1 MKPAPIKLDGVWFG
15 YPGGQPVLR
24 DVTLEVPEGD
34 FLAVIGPNG
43 GGKTTLLKLVL
54 GLMKPTSGVVT
65 AFGSAPGGAR
75 SAIGYVPQITTFRTD
90 FPVSALDVVLMGTL
104 GEGAFLWPHN
114 SAERRIAFEKLDRMG
129 VADLAKKPVGQLS
142 GGQRQRV
149 FVARAL
155 ASNPRLLLL
164 DEPAA
169 SVDPGTQDSFFAL
182 LKEINSSCTI
192 VMVTHDVGAISGN
205 VKTIACLNTDLVSH
219 GSELPAEALEHAY
232 SCGIDLLSHGV
243 PHRVLGKHPEGG

>member
-1 MKPAPIKLDGVWFG
+1 MTAISLESVWFG
-15 YPGGQPVLR
+15 YEGGPPVLR
-24 DVTLEVPEGD
+24 DVSLEVPEGD

-43 GGKTTLLKLVL
+43 GGKTTLLKLIL
-54 GLMKPTSGVVT
+54 GLLKPTSGDLAV
-65 AFGSAPGGAR
+65 FGSRPGR
-75 SAIGYVPQITTFRTD
+75 VPSATGYVPQITTFRTD
-90 FPVSALDVVLMGTL
+90 FPVSALDVVLMGTI
-104 GEGAFLWPHN
+104 GKGAFLWPHG
-114 SAERRIAFEKLDRMG
+114 SAERKVALEKLDRMG
-129 VADLAKKPVGQLS
+129 IAGLAGIPVGQLS

-169 SVDPGTQDSFFAL
+169 SVDPGTQDSFFSL
-182 LKEINSSCTI
+182 LKEINSACTI

-205 VKTIACLNTDLVSH
+205 VKTIACLNNSLVSH
-219 GSELPAEALEHAY
+219 GSELPAEALETAY

>member
-1 MKPAPIKLDGVWFG
+1 VTAIELKKVWFG
-15 YPGGQPVLR
+15 YAGGPPVIR
-24 DVTLEVPEGD
+24 DVSLQVPEGD

-54 GLMKPTSGVVT
+54 GLVRPTSGEVEVL
-65 AFGSAPGGAR
+65 GSAPGR
-75 SAIGYVPQITTFRTD
+75 VPSAIGYVPQITTFRTD

-104 GEGAFLWPHN
+104 GKGAFLLPHTGG
-114 SAERRIAFEKLDRMG
+114 ERRIALEKLDRMG

-169 SVDPGTQDSFFAL
+169 SVDPNTQDSFFSL
-182 LKEINSSCTI
+182 LREINAICTI

-205 VKTIACLNTDLVSH
+205 VKNIACLNNVLVSH

-232 SCGIDLLSHGV
+232 SCGIDMLTHGF